1 MRRRARKASCPGLS
15 PQVEF
20 TRLAALNAAEL
31 GQARVPVAST
41 SCFVDAANT
50 WMAGPSPAMTERVT
64 NRRAFITLIGA
75 AAAWPLAARAQ
86 QQPAMPVIGFLHPT
100 SADAL
105 PDRLRGFRQG
115 LKETGYVEGE
125 NVMILYRFAENQTDR
140 LSAMAGDLVTSR
152 VAVITAANSPP
163 ALAAKAATTTIPIVF
178 ITPEDPV
185 RLGLVTSLAKP
196 GGNLT
201 GINLLSGELAA
212 KRLELLRQLVPGAA
226 RVVVLVN
233 PANPWTTETTLRDV
247 EAAARSMGLQI
258 EVLKAGT
265 SHEIDAAFATL
276 ARDRSDILFVG
287 GDPFFTSRRVQL
299 AVLAAHYSIPST
311 SATREIAEA
320 GGLMS
325 YGASIPDGWREAGAY
340 VGRILKGAKPA
351 DLPVVQSTK
360 FELVINAQTAKTL
373 GLALSPSLLALAD
386 EVIE

>member
-1 MRRRARKASCPGLS
+1 MRRREFIALLS
-15 PQVEF
+15 
-20 TRLAALNAAEL
+20 
-31 GQARVPVAST
+31 
-41 SCFVDAANT
+41 
-50 WMAGPSPAMTERVT
+50 
-64 NRRAFITLIGA
+64 GA
-75 AAAWPLAARAQ
+75 AALAWPFAAVA
-86 QQPAMPVIGFLHPT
+86 QPAMPVIGFLHPT
-100 SADAL
+100 SPDAF
-105 PDRLRGFRQG
+105 PDRLRAFRQG
-115 LKETGYVEGE
+115 LKEAGYVEGE
-125 NVMILYRFAENQTDR
+125 NVMIRYRFGENQIDR

-212 KRLELLRQLVPGAA
+212 KRLELLRQLVPRAA
-226 RVVVLVN
+226 RVAVLVN
-233 PANPWTTETTLRDV
+233 PANPSTTETTLRDV
-247 EAAARSMGLQI
+247 EAAARSMGLQM
-258 EVLKAGT
+258 EVLKAST
-265 SHEIDAAFATL
+265 SHEIDVAFAKFGPE
-276 ARDRSDILFVG
+276 RSYILFVG

-311 SATREIAEA
+311 SGTREIAEA